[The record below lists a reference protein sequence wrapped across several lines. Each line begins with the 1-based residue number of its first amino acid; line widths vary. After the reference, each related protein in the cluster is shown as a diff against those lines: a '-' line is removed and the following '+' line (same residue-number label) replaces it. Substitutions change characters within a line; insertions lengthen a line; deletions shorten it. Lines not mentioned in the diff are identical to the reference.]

1 MVQRDLVMA
10 DRSDSPS
17 LSDSGGEDDPIY
29 EFSDCTLATLPPKEV
44 QSLIARLQ
52 ALAARQVWTPSIS
65 HTPLTQPTENEA
77 VVWEDLEQG
86 EIP

>member
-1 MVQRDLVMA
+1 MA

-17 LSDSGGEDDPIY
+17 LSDSGGEEDPIY
-29 EFSDCTLATLPPKEV
+29 EFSDRTLATLPPKEV

-77 VVWEDLEQG
+77 VVCEDLEQG